1 MEDDLRAWKLSRVVW
16 VADRGF
22 QSEENRYLQRA
33 GGHYI
38 LGEKLRGNDK
48 EAKAALSRQGRYHT
62 VEGNLRVKQARI
74 DRAPSATGS

>member
-1 MEDDLRAWKLSRVVW
+1 MVW

-22 QSEENRYLQRA
+22 QAAENRRYLQRA

-48 EAKAALSRQGRYHT
+48 EANAALAARAAATPSLTTCASRR
-62 VEGNLRVKQARI
+62 
-74 DRAPSATGS
+74 